1 MTQTNKY
8 VNGIYRDMPGKGF
21 SAPVDERA
29 ELLRAVSKALIRAT
43 IPLDRRRTIIQG
55 LQEDFG
61 IELSEH
67 GLDHFMGE

>member
-1 MTQTNKY
+1 MTQANKY
-8 VNGIYRDMPGKGF
+8 ISGIYRNMPGKGF

-43 IPLDRRRTIIQG
+43 IPLERRREIIQG

-61 IELSEH
+61 VELSDH
-67 GLDHFMGE
+67 GLEHFMGE